1 MPIQLQ
7 QANRF
12 LPPDINQTS
21 HIPVNDYM
29 MAATDLVLPFDPSTP
44 NLEGGNELFDKISEY
59 DKQSMPSNWI
69 GPEGSGGYASNW
81 RHAGN
86 TALLKNKISNTIS
99 PYVGKTI
106 GDIGGGITSF
116 GGGLLHELNAASP
129 IWVDEKRMVDEAL
142 PFDVGPSKRLSS
154 EFKSDTLANL
164 FGSWKGQTGI
174 ANTEVL
180 ENLLTDMSKDDAWS
194 NAFANLLEE
203 EKENSDATVRQH
215 GFLPMGHFVPN
226 RARKFWEPRGRWMH
240 PFKNEIL
247 DKQSWLKKMSNRKKH
262 EIPTLRSDTS
272 NITRGPEGGGGA
284 WSPSGADLS
293 PGGGYGQ
300 SPTGR
305 DVQGTPFA
313 RGGIL
318 GAF

>member
-1 MPIQLQ
+1 
-7 QANRF
+7 
-12 LPPDINQTS
+12 
-21 HIPVNDYM
+21 M

>member
-1 MPIQLQ
+1 MATQPYPGPRQ
-7 QANRF
+7 
-12 LPPDINQTS
+12 S
-21 HIPVNDYM
+21 IP
-29 MAATDLVLPFDPSTP
+29 
-44 NLEGGNELFDKISEY
+44 SE
-59 DKQSMPSNWI
+59 WI
-69 GPEGSGGYASNW
+69 GPPGTAGYGSHW

-86 TALLKNKISNTIS
+86 TALLKNQISNAIS

-247 DKQSWLKKMSNRKKH
+247 DKQSWLKKMSNRKKQVILLEAQKEAAEH
-262 EIPTLRSDTS
+262 GHLQVPIYHQAAATGNHQQEEMYKER
-272 NITRGPEGGGGA
+272 
-284 WSPSGADLS
+284 LS
-293 PGGGYGQ
+293 LEAEY
-300 SPTGR
+300 
-305 DVQGTPFA
+305 
-313 RGGIL
+313 
-318 GAF
+318 